1 MLKRS
6 VFDNVYN
13 EQTLLDILKSAVMFQ
28 YSDPLYE
35 IERKSLSG
43 EDISQE
49 EIIYMYDEADLY
61 QLGRI
66 ARNVADRITG
76 RYVSFVSNLILNYT
90 NVCNV
95 RCNFCA
101 FYRTGSED
109 DAYTLTKEQVID
121 EIGRYYS
128 KYGIRQLLIQG
139 GVNPA
144 LPFSYYTDMFSA
156 IRERFP
162 GLGIHGLSTSEISFI
177 SRKEKM
183 TYAQVITKLRESGLQ
198 TIPGAGAE
206 IFSADVRKELGRPL
220 NSGEE
225 WLKIMEEAHKL
236 GVRTSATMMFGHVE
250 ESRHKADHLISLV
263 NLQKKYNGFLSFTP
277 WNFEPGNT
285 KLQREGKVKFR
296 AGGLDVLRNIAI
308 SRIVLN
314 RHIPVVQSSWL
325 TNGLQ
330 MGQMA
335 ILFGANDWGGTI
347 YDEKVIP
354 ATGKSVGNL
363 RKEAIINN
371 LRSIGMI
378 PVERDNMYQVVKY
391 Y

>member
-1 MLKRS
+1 MYR
-6 VFDNVYN
+6 
-13 EQTLLDILKSAVMFQ
+13 
-28 YSDPLYE
+28 YSDPLAE
-35 IERKSLSG
+35 IERKSLAG
-43 EDISQE
+43 EDITRE
-49 EIIYMYDEADLY
+49 EIIYMYDEADLN
-61 QLGRI
+61 QLGRT
-66 ARNVADRITG
+66 ARKIADRITG

-101 FYRTGSED
+101 FYRTGNEN

-121 EIGRYYS
+121 EISLYYS

-139 GVNPA
+139 GVNPS
-144 LPFSYYTDMFSA
+144 LPFSYYKELFSA
-156 IRERFP
+156 IRDRFP

-177 SRKEKM
+177 SRREKM
-183 TYAQVITKLRESGLQ
+183 TYEQVITELRESGLE

-225 WLKIMEEAHKL
+225 WLKIMEAAHKL
-236 GVRTSATMMFGHVE
+236 GVKTSATMMFGHVE
-250 ESRHKADHLISLV
+250 KSHHKADHLLSLV

-285 KLQREGKVKFR
+285 KLQRDGKVEFR
-296 AGGLDVLRNIAI
+296 AGGMDVLRNIAI

-335 ILFGANDWGGTI
+335 ILSGANDWGGTI

-363 RKEAIINN
+363 RKETIINN
-371 LRSIGMI
+371 LREIGMI
-378 PVERDNMYQVVKY
+378 PVERDNLYRVIKY